1 MNGSAENTAHG
12 ASEPSARRE
21 VVLNLA
27 TARRM
32 LPLVQRIVADILQN
46 QKRLTEL
53 LPEEERLHRQRRTLD
68 WPARAHRYQI
78 REEISTAERSVQ
90 TALAELASLGVVLLD
105 AAEGRVGFPTIVNEQ
120 PAFFSWRH
128 GEDGVYYWHF
138 PAHATRRPIPASWA
152 KSAEISFATKS

>member
-12 ASEPSARRE
+12 ASEPAARRE
-21 VVLNLA
+21 IVFNLP

-32 LPLVQRIVADILQN
+32 LPLVQRIVADIMQD

-53 LPEEERLHRQRRTLD
+53 VPEEERLHRQRRTLD
-68 WPARAHRYQI
+68 WPARARRYQI
-78 REEISTAERSVQ
+78 KEDIATAERNVQ
-90 TALAELASLGVVLLD
+90 MARAELAGLGVVLLD
-105 AAEGRVGFPTIVNEQ
+105 ASEGRVGFPTIVNEQ

-138 PAHATRRPIPASWA
+138 PEHTTRRPIPASWT
-152 KSAEISFATKS
+152 KSAEISLVTKS